1 MAGRERDSCSRPF
14 LGFEEVTGVGDRAMI
29 GSFGHAFYV
38 LKGDAMIHLNTMW
51 VPDARVRGAELA
63 QKIVGNL

>member
-1 MAGRERDSCSRPF
+1 
-14 LGFEEVTGVGDRAMI
+14 
-29 GSFGHAFYV
+29 V

-51 VPDARVRGAELA
+51 VPDARVRGAKLA